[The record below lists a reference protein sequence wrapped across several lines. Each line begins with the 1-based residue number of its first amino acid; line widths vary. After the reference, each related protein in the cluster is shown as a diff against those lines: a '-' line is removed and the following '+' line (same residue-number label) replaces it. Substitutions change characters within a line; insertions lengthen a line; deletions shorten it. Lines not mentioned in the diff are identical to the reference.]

1 MDGSAI
7 IEEKYKMLF
16 EQQMRTVNKQMQL
29 MKDTIQAMAMEFQ
42 AVKSQMAELQNMR
55 SQMAAQPRSVV
66 QDTQKALPSEKPAS
80 HPRQGNYKPEDVDI
94 QKMFYFGHK

>member
-16 EQQMRTVNKQMQL
+16 EQQMKTVNKQLQL
-29 MKDTIQAMAMEFQ
+29 MKDTISAMAMEFQ
-42 AVKSQMAELQNMR
+42 AVKSQMADLQAMK
-55 SQMAAQPRSVV
+55 SQLQAQPKSVV
-66 QDTQKALPSEKPAS
+66 QETQKALPSDKPGS
-80 HPRQGNYKPEDVDI
+80 HPRQGNFKPQDVDI

>member
-7 IEEKYKMLF
+7 IEEKYRMLF
-16 EQQMRTVNKQMQL
+16 DQQMKKVDKQMQL

-42 AVKSQMAELQNMR
+42 AVKSQMADLQQMR
-55 SQMAAQPRSVV
+55 SQILEKAKQP
-66 QDTQKALPSEKPAS
+66 DTQKALPSDAKPAT
-80 HPRQGNYKPEDVDI
+80 HPRQGNYKPADVDI